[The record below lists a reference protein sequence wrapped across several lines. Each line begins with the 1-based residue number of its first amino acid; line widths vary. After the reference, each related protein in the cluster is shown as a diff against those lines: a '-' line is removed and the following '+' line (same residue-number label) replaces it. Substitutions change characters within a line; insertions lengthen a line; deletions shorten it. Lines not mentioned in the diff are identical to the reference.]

1 VNLIQNLVLVAII
14 LVFALIEIYSRKPKD
29 FNVTPDDTK
38 LELFMFVSLVA
49 FTQPFIFAVAGKIC
63 SWLMPEQRDAWAGL
77 PWWAMGAILL
87 VADDMTQYWWHRIS
101 HSPLLW
107 PLHRAHH
114 TAHYMSI
121 RVTYRNNFFYYLM
134 MPGLWASGVLI
145 YLGFG
150 NVYLVYVVLKLAIIM
165 GAHSAVPWDAPF
177 YRIKA
182 LRPLA
187 WVLERTISTPATHWA
202 HHALTN
208 EDGVGHYKGNFG
220 NMLFIWDL
228 IFGSAKITR
237 QYPAKVGLQDDLI
250 FGKERWFTEM
260 FYPVLQSKREHSALV
275 PGGRAYAEA
284 ETDSDAATVAGVSG
298 LQAAGGKP

>member
-1 VNLIQNLVLVAII
+1 VNLVQNIVLAAII
-14 LVFALIEIYSRKPKD
+14 LTYALIEIGSRKHKK
-29 FNVTPDDTK
+29 FNATKYDTK
-38 LELFMFVSLVA
+38 LELFMFLSLLA
-49 FTQPFIFAVAGKIC
+49 FSQPFIFGVTGKLC
-63 SWLMPEQRDAWAGL
+63 SLVMPEQRDAWAHL

-87 VADDMTQYWWHRIS
+87 LADDMTQYWWHRIS

-121 RVTYRNNFFYYLM
+121 RITYRNNFFYYLM
-134 MPGLWASGVLI
+134 MPGLWASGVLV

-150 NVYLVYVVLKLAIIM
+150 DAYLVYVVLKLAIIM

-182 LRPLA
+182 LRPIA

-208 EDGVGHYKGNFG
+208 EDGIGHYKGNFG

-237 QYPAKVGLQDDLI
+237 KYPAKVGLGDDLV
-250 FGKERWFTEM
+250 FGKERWFIEM
-260 FYPVLQSKREHSALV
+260 FYPLFHSKREHSALV

-284 ETDSDAATVAGVSG
+284 ETDSDADRE
-298 LQAAGGKP
+298 LQPVGSKP

>member
-1 VNLIQNLVLVAII
+1 VNLVQNIVLVAII
-14 LVFALIEIYSRKPKD
+14 LFFALLEVGSRRHKQ
-29 FNVTPDDTK
+29 FHATADDTR
-38 LELFMFVSLVA
+38 LELFMFLALIA
-49 FTQPFIFAVAGKIC
+49 FSQPFIFGVTAKLCGL
-63 SWLMPEQRDAWAGL
+63 LMPAQRDAWAHL

-87 VADDMTQYWWHRIS
+87 VADDMTQYWWHRVS

-150 NVYLVYVVLKLAIIM
+150 NVYLVYIVIKLTVIL
-165 GAHSAVPWDAPF
+165 GAHSAVPWDAPL
-177 YRIKA
+177 YRIKW
-182 LRPLA
+182 LHPLA

-208 EDGVGHYKGNFG
+208 DDGIGHYKGNFG
-220 NMLFIWDL
+220 NLLFVWDL
-228 IFGSAKITR
+228 LFGTAKITR
-237 QYPAKVGLQDDLI
+237 RYPAKVGLQDDLV
-250 FGKERWFTEM
+250 FGKERWFVEM
-260 FYPVLQSKREHSALV
+260 FYPLFHSRREHSALV

-284 ETDSDAATVAGVSG
+284 EVDGDASVHAQ
-298 LQAAGGKP
+298 QALAGKP